1 MSRWYRAYEGTVTDA
16 KLGEVALV
24 AGCSRS
30 VAIAA
35 WHCLLESASGCN
47 AGGVF
52 DATPRRVAVILGEQ
66 PAVIEAVFSE
76 LVSLGMIVDGKIA
89 AWSKRQYESDNS
101 TERSRKH
108 RERSKTAPQQQCNSD
123 ATLQQQH
130 ATPPDT
136 DTDTEGIILEGRAR
150 EIPDPVARETNQFT
164 EDWNRIEAELRKA
177 AGWENEP
184 APNLAIMGPV
194 IEALRTGVDFELD
207 LLPAARAHGQKM
219 RSKTSWNYIIECAIS
234 ARDRRRAVRSGAERG
249 SRMGV
254 GDGAG
259 RGTGGGLIEKFLG
272 GQRGGVETGNSLP

>member
-1 MSRWYRAYEGTVTDA
+1 MSALPYMPLYVADYLADAAHLSTEEHGAYLLLIMNYWQRGKPLPCDPERLARIARLSNERWTDVERTLNEFFTV
-16 KLGEVALV
+16 
-24 AGCSRS
+24 
-30 VAIAA
+30 
-35 WHCLLESASGCN
+35 
-47 AGGVF
+47 
-52 DATPRRVAVILGEQ
+52 
-66 PAVIEAVFSE
+66 
-76 LVSLGMIVDGKIA
+76 VDGEWRHKRIDDELA
-89 AWSKRQYESDNS
+89 KVHAKSEKAKQAGRASARSKSATNPTDVQRTLN
-101 TERSRKH
+101 ERSTDVEQTFNH
-108 RERSKTAPQQQCNSD
+108 
-123 ATLQQQH
+123 
-130 ATPPDT
+130 T

-207 LLPAARAHGQKM
+207 LLPSARAHGQKM

-234 ARDRRRAVRSGAERG
+234 ARDRRRAVRSGAERV
-249 SRMGV
+249 SRMGG

-272 GQRGGVETGNSLP
+272 GQRGGVETGNGLP